1 VPGARGGE
9 GAGGAAGDP
18 QGDALPL
25 ALLRLR
31 LEACGEDARA
41 LGRLLRLLAAD
52 PRTGARSL
60 AAVAARRLEAERRE
74 RRRVAALF
82 ARRRALL
89 RAGAR
94 AVAGVDE
101 VGMGPLAGPVVAAAV
116 VLPARVRLAGL
127 DDSKRLPAPERERLA
142 AEIRACALAVAVAEL
157 WPDEID
163 RRNIYRAGLEAMR
176 QAVAALAV
184 APDHVLVD
192 ARTIPDLG
200 VPQTPLVGGDA
211 RDGSIAAASIVAKVH
226 RDALMLRL
234 DAEYPGYGFA
244 QHKGYA
250 TASHLAA
257 LRRRGP
263 SPVHRRSF
271 TPVSQ
276 PGLFDADTGAPPPL
290 LRV

>member
-1 VPGARGGE
+1 MSLRGAT
-9 GAGGAAGDP
+9 GGAPGGPGDR
-18 QGDALPL
+18 LPL
-25 ALLRLR
+25 VLLRLR
-31 LEACGEDARA
+31 LRACDDSPRLLARLARA
-41 LGRLLRLLAAD
+41 LAAD
-52 PRTGARSL
+52 PREGARAL
-60 AAVAARRLEAERRE
+60 AGLAERRLDEARRE
-74 RRRVAALF
+74 RRRLAALF

-89 RAGAR
+89 RAGAQ

-116 VLPARVRLAGL
+116 VLPARVHLRGL
-127 DDSKRLPAPERERLA
+127 DDSKRLAAPVRERLA
-142 AEIRACALAVAVAEL
+142 EAIHASALAVAVAEL

-176 QAVAALAV
+176 RAVAALAV

-192 ARTIPDLG
+192 ARTIPDIAM
-200 VPQTPLVGGDA
+200 PQTPLVGGDA
-211 RDGSIAAASIVAKVH
+211 LDGSIAAASIVAKVH
-226 RDALMLRL
+226 RDALMRRL

-263 SPVHRRSF
+263 CPVHRRSF
-271 TPVSQ
+271 APVSQ
-276 PGLFDADTGAPPPL
+276 LGLFDAGAASAPAPGP
-290 LRV
+290 RA